1 MTVTW
6 RSGTYLVGLLTGVLA
21 LLAGLLALETQPILA
36 TLITLAGLALL
47 LSAAAEFCQA
57 HGIHEPDLQE
67 KQ

>member
-21 LLAGLLALETQPILA
+21 LLAGLLALETQPIVG
-36 TLITLAGLALL
+36 TLITLAGMALL
-47 LSAAAEFCQA
+47 LAAAAEFCQA